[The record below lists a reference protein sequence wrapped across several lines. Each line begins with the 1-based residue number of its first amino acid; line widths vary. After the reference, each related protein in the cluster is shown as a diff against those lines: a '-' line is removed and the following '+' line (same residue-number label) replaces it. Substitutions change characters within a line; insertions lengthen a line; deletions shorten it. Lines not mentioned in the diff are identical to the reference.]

1 MINLKDFLETLA
13 GGEPIEVIDRTN
25 CQSIDP
31 KKGQELEYPFD
42 HYDICSIYS
51 GIDVNKESYIC
62 VEVINIIERG
72 LKNA

>member
-13 GGEPIEVIDRTN
+13 GGEPIEVIDRVN

-42 HYDICSIYS
+42 RYEIVSIYS
-51 GIDVNKESYIC
+51 GLDIHKESFIC
-62 VEVINIIERG
+62 VEVIKIA
-72 LKNA
+72 KA